1 MVQPY
6 NYTVAQ
12 PQVSSYFD
20 AFRQGKADR
29 MAGEEEARNKSL
41 AQYLPGA
48 LQGDEQAKQQ
58 ALASASPDQ
67 QIALSGHF
75 AQMKAADLARMKDGQ
90 AQIASMAVGARTPD
104 AWALVN
110 AKAKELFPGSPDIPF
125 EQREMV
131 IARAQTV
138 SEQLSQALEQKR
150 LALDES
156 RTRAS
161 TARDYASADA
171 SRASA
176 EAARRKPVAGI
187 DPYTGARIPPAGVE
201 GRDSGTLKEFG
212 ASSDSAARAATTLR
226 NVLPQL
232 EASKD
237 IQGPGFGGRRTVAGI
252 LSLVPGVTALEKAL
266 DPKGQSQTENII
278 NNFDA
283 IEAASKDLGI
293 AKLGEIGGSDT
304 ERELL
309 TAIQTTV
316 SPNKQATENAR
327 IYRNQLAAADILAQ
341 KADLATKWT
350 NKFGSLKYTAP
361 SGETWNGFWSK
372 YQKAAWADH
381 RRASAGAGT
390 KPQAAPVANS
400 AARAPSTTP
409 PPPPGFEI
417 IE

>member
-1 MVQPY
+1 MD
-6 NYTVAQ
+6 AQ
-12 PQVSSYFD
+12 T
-20 AFRQGKADR
+20 
-29 MAGEEEARNKSL
+29 L
-41 AQYLPGA
+41 AKTKENQSRL
-48 LQGDEQAKQQ
+48 
-58 ALASASPDQ
+58 
-67 QIALSGHF
+67 
-75 AQMKAADLARMKDGQ
+75 
-90 AQIASMAVGARTPD
+90 ASMAAAATTPD
-104 AWALVN
+104 AWTLVN
-110 AKAKELFPGSPDIPF
+110 AEAKKMFPGSPDIPF
-125 EQREMV
+125 EQRAMV
-131 IARAQTV
+131 IAKAQTV
-138 SEQLSQALEQKR
+138 SEQLDQVWKQKSYDLE
-150 LALDES
+150 AS
-156 RTRAS
+156 RTAAQNVLS
-161 TARDYASADA
+161 YASADA

-278 NNFDA
+278 DNFDA

-381 RRASAGAGT
+381 RRTSAGAGI